1 MYCTAGAAEAHN
13 SINLNVAGDLHQQLR
28 SRPCHVLA
36 SLMRVRTPSNLFT
49 YPDALV
55 VCDEP
60 VFLDEREDT
69 LLNPNLIVEVLSPST
84 ERYDRG
90 LNFEQYRTI
99 ESLREYLMLAS
110 DRIHAELFTRQP
122 NGQWSLSEWSD
133 REDTVPLQSCDCVL
147 KLNDVYEKVKFS
159 PTAQRLHSCRSAT
172 TGSTRAARRAGIAHA
187 ASDTP
192 VTNAITPQ

>member
-1 MYCTAGAAEAHN
+1 MPTQIETLTPEEYLVIEREAEFKHDYWNGRMYCTAGAAEAHN

-99 ESLREYLMLAS
+99 EALREYLMLAS

-147 KLNDVYEKVKFS
+147 KLNDVYEKVKFPNGPAPS
-159 PTAQRLHSCRSAT
+159 LLP
-172 TGSTRAARRAGIAHA
+172 
-187 ASDTP
+187 
-192 VTNAITPQ
+192 